1 MEHDMRPN
9 QYRRAA
15 LMSATDVTTSKTP
28 GGGYAVLAT
37 SMPRSAAELAPDLS
51 KYLLI
56 ARPNPKPFL
65 SRSLTPL
72 SNFAPPRVHA
82 PCPEWSSAL
91 ATNPTIS
98 YVCERS
104 SAITILTRP
113 ANPFH
118 ARGH

>member
-51 KYLLI
+51 KYLLLH
-56 ARPNPKPFL
+56 RPTQP
-65 SRSLTPL
+65 
-72 SNFAPPRVHA
+72 
-82 PCPEWSSAL
+82 
-91 ATNPTIS
+91 
-98 YVCERS
+98 
-104 SAITILTRP
+104 
-113 ANPFH
+113 
-118 ARGH
+118 